1 VATPF
6 FGTFRAGNMFK
17 RRDVQSIYELAAN
30 TTMIILDENLNKI
43 KAILLMCH
51 KLMFFASLNPIEQ

>member
-1 VATPF
+1 
-6 FGTFRAGNMFK
+6 MFK

-51 KLMFFASLNPIEQ
+51 KLMFFAFQTCTRLL